1 MVTRR
6 DAFAKWEIVSTCR
19 HCCLSFVCSFF
30 FLSWRIQLDRCIV
43 FHWTILTSLGID
55 EILYYSRP
63 LFWAYTG
70 LIASLKINKLCSF
83 YAGWIAISKKNLVC
97 PFLNCRYLTYHAIC
111 EKPTACIIVIYMQ
124 RSPHHFIH
132 VHVVPMNEQLVGLKH
147 HNIEDIMKYV
157 SYWWSQNIHFFQS
170 TGAVSLRQEFIDVT
184 NEFAFFTC
192 ASLIRSSASFSY
204 VTSIVSN
211 IFKITVDVH
220 SRWCSKWWSVT
231 LCTAPWFICGL
242 ERHSKRISTLLPFI
256 LLSLF
261 SFFIMTNS
269 TQSSLFF
276 IGTIPTS
283 LSIDV
288 LLYYSRPLFC
298 AYTGLIASLK
308 ITYCVHSMRVGLRFG
323 KWLTVLILWIIDS
336 LRIIPFMGK
345 PRV

>member
-1 MVTRR
+1 MRLLLRFKSTNKPRR
-6 DAFAKWEIVSTCR
+6 STKCNASPLWASMSIDIYCNFIYIR
-19 HCCLSFVCSFF
+19 NDRSNIGKRCTWPTQISTSEKCEVISNINI
-30 FLSWRIQLDRCIV
+30 FLSQAD
-43 FHWTILTSLGID
+43 
-55 EILYYSRP
+55 
-63 LFWAYTG
+63 
-70 LIASLKINKLCSF
+70 CS
-83 YAGWIAISKKNLVC
+83 
-97 PFLNCRYLTYHAIC
+97 
-111 EKPTACIIVIYMQ
+111 
-124 RSPHHFIH
+124 
-132 VHVVPMNEQLVGLKH
+132 
-147 HNIEDIMKYV
+147 
-157 SYWWSQNIHFFQS
+157 
-170 TGAVSLRQEFIDVT
+170 
-184 NEFAFFTC
+184 C

-288 LLYYSRPLFC
+288 LSYYSRPLFC
-298 AYTGLIASLK
+298 AYTGL
-308 ITYCVHSMRVGLRFG
+308 MRVW
-323 KWLTVLILWIIDS
+323 K
-336 LRIIPFMGK
+336 
-345 PRV
+345 